1 MKLNNLT
8 IEKNVRI
15 PLSSSGPT
23 MKGKSKYK
31 VFLESMQVG
40 DSVML
45 DFKTYGPRDRNS
57 FQAGM
62 YKYSKEL
69 GMNITTRMIMG
80 EGFRVWRVQ

>member
-15 PLSSSGPT
+15 PLANSGPSQ
-23 MKGKSKYK
+23 KGKSKYK
-31 VFLESMQVG
+31 TFLESMEVG

-45 DFKTYGPRDRNS
+45 DFKTYGPRDRSN

-62 YKYSKEL
+62 YLNAKEL
-69 GMNITTRMIMG
+69 GMKITTRMING
-80 EGFRVWRVQ
+80 EGFRVWRVR

>member
-15 PLSSSGPT
+15 PLANSGPSQ
-23 MKGKSKYK
+23 KGISKYK
-31 VFLESMQVG
+31 TFLKSMEVG

-45 DFKTYGPRDRNS
+45 DFKTYGPKDRKN
-57 FQAGM
+57 FQASM
-62 YKYSKEL
+62 YHNARDL
-69 GMNITTRMIMG
+69 GMKITTRMING